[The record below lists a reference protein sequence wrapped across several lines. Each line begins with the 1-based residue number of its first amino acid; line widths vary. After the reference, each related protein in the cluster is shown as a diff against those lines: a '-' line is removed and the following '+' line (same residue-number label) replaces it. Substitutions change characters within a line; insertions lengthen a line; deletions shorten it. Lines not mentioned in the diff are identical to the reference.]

1 VRVLRVAQTVYPD
14 VTGGGA
20 YHVHAMSRDQA
31 AAGHDVTVLTVAG
44 DADAPR
50 RESRA
55 GYTLLRRPATVEPLG
70 NAVSVGVARELARAG
85 AYDVVHAHSHL
96 YFSTNLAALR
106 RRLRGPP
113 LAVTNHGLYSQTAP
127 EAVFGAYLRTLGRA
141 TFDSADTV
149 LCYTDADRDR
159 LRELG
164 VRTDVTV
171 VPNGVD
177 TDRFTPAGPASDRV
191 PPGPGPLVLFVGRL
205 VEGKRPRDAVRALA
219 RVRERTGLDARLAV
233 AGEGPLRGAVAD
245 LAADR
250 LAADA
255 VTLLGRVPYDVMP
268 RLYRAADALVL
279 PSRAEGLPRTVL
291 ESFASGTPVV
301 TSDLAQ
307 VAPVAEVGGRTAAPG
322 DVDGFADA
330 LAALLS
336 DADLRA
342 SLGAAGR
349 AHVAAEHDWSDTV
362 ARTTDRLAA
371 LAGE

>member
-1 VRVLRVAQTVYPD
+1 VRILRVAQTVYPD

-31 AAGHDVTVLTVAG
+31 AAGHDVTVLTVAR

-50 RESRA
+50 RESRD

-70 NAVSVGVARELARAG
+70 NAVSAGVARELARAG

-113 LAVTNHGLYSQTAP
+113 LAVTNHGLYSQTAS
-127 EAVFGAYLRTLGRA
+127 EAVFDVYLRTLGRA

-164 VRTDVTV
+164 VRADVTV

-177 TDRFTPAGPASDRV
+177 TTRFAPEGPASDRV
-191 PPGPGPLVLFVGRL
+191 PDAGPLVLFVGRL
-205 VEGKRPRDAVRALA
+205 VEGKRPRDAVHALA
-219 RVRERTGLDARLAV
+219 HVRERTGLDVRLAV
-233 AGEGPLRGAVAD
+233 AGEGPLREAVAD
-245 LAADR
+245 LAADLR
-250 LAADA
+250 VADA
-255 VTLLGRVPYDVMP
+255 VTLLGQVPYDEMP
-268 RLYRAADALVL
+268 RLYRAADALLL

-301 TSDLAQ
+301 TSDLPQ
-307 VAPVAEVGGRTAAPG
+307 VAPVAEVGGRTASPG
-322 DVDGFADA
+322 DVAGFADA
-330 LAALLS
+330 LATLS
-336 DADLRA
+336 TDPDLRA

-362 ARTTDRLAA
+362 ARTTERLAV
-371 LAGE
+371 LSAG